1 MCQKPNWRLLEH
13 MLHGDQY
20 EHFIILIK
28 LESRIARFTVQ
39 KADEI
44 LQSHTQA
51 LLINGIP
58 GNFNG
63 GIVPAILIDCNINI
77 KMP

>member
-1 MCQKPNWRLLEH
+1 MCRKPNWRLLEH
-13 MLHGDQY
+13 MLHGERY

-28 LESRIARFTVQ
+28 LTRFTVQ

-51 LLINGIP
+51 LLINGMP

-77 KMP
+77 KMPLRA